1 MIFILSHPW
10 TRNHHS
16 GVINRNWPLNM
27 GYWLQWMLIAIP
39 DRFFIPD
46 SWLLTPD
53 SWLLTPDSWLLT
65 PDSWLIHWLQWT
77 FCLLPA
83 PLSPIMV
90 IPFRT
95 KLLTIVNAALNERF
109 GLLITVNGWMRL
121 RQTADYSECLWA
133 IRGVV
138 YWLQWT
144 LGKKRGYPSAVYWL
158 QWMLILELSR
168 RGPNWIVQTRFLRGL
183 PRAFKAQRKKQV
195 MLITVNV
202 TPRLADYSEP
212 YAEACWLQWTLCR
225 LQWTFADYSECLA
238 DCSERRTWFQSQYPA
253 L

>member
-1 MIFILSHPW
+1 MNVGRYP
-10 TRNHHS
+10 R
-16 GVINRNWPLNM
+16 P
-27 GYWLQWMLIAIP
+27 
-39 DRFFIPD
+39 FFH
-46 SWLLTPD
+46 SWLLTH
-53 SWLLTPDSWLLT
+53 S
-65 PDSWLIHWLQWT
+65 LITVNVLSIT
-77 FCLLPA
+77 R

-95 KLLTIVNAALNERF
+95 KLLTIVNAALSERF
-109 GLLITVNGWMRL
+109 GLLITVNVWMRL

-168 RGPNWIVQTRFLRGL
+168 LWPNWIAHNWFRHGL
-183 PRAFKAQRKKQV
+183 PSAFKAQRNKQV

-202 TPRLADYSEP
+202 TPM
-212 YAEACWLQWTLCR
+212 
-225 LQWTFADYSECLA
+225 FADYSESYA
-238 DCSERRTWFQSQYPA
+238 DCSERLLITVNV
-253 L
+253 